1 MEGVEVGYRA
11 SMNAMRSGPGWKGL
25 GRIQGKYECYEE
37 GWSRMEEDQ
46 VGYRAS
52 MNAMRRGGPGW
63 KGLGWIQG
71 KYKGN
76 EEG

>member
-1 MEGVEVGYRA
+1 MEGG
-11 SMNAMRSGPGWKGL
+11 
-25 GRIQGKYECYEE
+25 
-37 GWSRMEEDQ
+37 Q

-52 MNAMRRGGPGW
+52 IKAMRRGGPGW
-63 KGLGWIQG
+63 KGLGLIQG